1 MGISFI
7 IDDLIDNGHYD
18 GMYTGWS
25 PINNDTIR
33 SNTRYQMTLRKSVQL
48 QKCDN
53 SDEWVNYTDS
63 LRLGAI
69 QYDEATIMP
78 IPIHLAS
85 QLQEYILEMK

>member
-18 GMYTGWS
+18 GMYTGWT

-53 SDEWVNYTDS
+53 SDE
-63 LRLGAI
+63 
-69 QYDEATIMP
+69 
-78 IPIHLAS
+78 
-85 QLQEYILEMK
+85 